1 MGRNMT
7 IVKEVSGT
15 ELVNAYFTM
24 VRSDISKSV
33 ASLRVRDDKVFA
45 ETCDNLAGSMFLAA
59 TAMMA
64 YSKGADVKDARAK
77 LDQMYLTKA
86 MIINRMSKEI
96 ADFIDEIGLDGDDA
110 GKVLDERK

>member
-33 ASLRVRDDKVFA
+33 AGLRVRDDKVFA
-45 ETCDNLAGSMFLAA
+45 ETCDNLAGSVFLAV
-59 TAMMA
+59 TAMRA
-64 YSKGADVKDARAK
+64 YSKGADIKDARAK
-77 LDQMYLTKA
+77 LDEMHLTKA
-86 MIINRMSKEI
+86 MIINRMSEEI
-96 ADFIDEIGLDGDDA
+96 SDFIKEAGLDEDD
-110 GKVLDERK
+110 EC

>member
-33 ASLRVRDDKVFA
+33 ASLRVQDRDIFA
-45 ETCDNLAGSMFLAA
+45 QTCDNLVSSSFLAI
-59 TAMMA
+59 TAMRA
-64 YSKGADVKDARAK
+64 YNSGVDCKDPKAK
-77 LDQMYLTKA
+77 LEVMMNTKA
-86 MIINRMSKEI
+86 LVINRMSKDI
-96 ADFIDEIGLDGDDA
+96 ADLMDYIEAQPKAEDE
-110 GKVLDERK
+110 

>member
-45 ETCDNLAGSMFLAA
+45 ETCDNLAGSMFLAV
-59 TAMMA
+59 TAMRA
-64 YSKGADVKDARAK
+64 YSKGADIKDARTK
-77 LDQMYLTKA
+77 LDEMYMAKA
-86 MIINRMSKEI
+86 MIAHRISKEI
-96 ADFIDEIGLDGDDA
+96 ADFIEETGIDGGDE
-110 GKVLDERK
+110 